1 MVIESPIFLPFS
13 AIYTGVCADPVM
25 LPKNHPLASVNDVY
39 NAIYVNG
46 DAVGDAMFMG
56 RGAGRLPTASAVC
69 SDIIDTARNI
79 RCNSCGRISGGLFE
93 KKKMCPPDKEMAPC
107 YFRLLVNDRPG
118 VLAAIAS
125 TFAAQQMSI
134 ASVIQKNVIEN
145 GLAELI
151 IITYKVSRLSLEL
164 SLRTLQVLPVVK
176 KVSSVLRVEDPNL

>member
-1 MVIESPIFLPFS
+1 
-13 AIYTGVCADPVM
+13 M

-69 SDIIDTARNI
+69 GDIIDTARNI
-79 RCNSCGRISGGLFE
+79 CNNCCGRIKGNLFE
-93 KKKMCPPDKEMAPC
+93 EKKMCPPEKEMAPC

-125 TFAAQQMSI
+125 TLAAQQMSI
-134 ASVIQKNVIEN
+134 ASVIQKNVLEN

-164 SLRTLQVLPVVK
+164 SMRTLQVLPVVK
-176 KVSSVLRVEDPNL
+176 KVCSVLRVEDPNL

>member
-1 MVIESPIFLPFS
+1 
-13 AIYTGVCADPVM
+13 M
-25 LPKNHPLASVNDVY
+25 LTAMR
-39 NAIYVNG
+39 YVNG

-69 SDIIDTARNI
+69 GDIIDTARNI
-79 RCNSCGRISGGLFE
+79 CNNCCGRIKGNLFE
-93 KKKMCPPDKEMAPC
+93 EKKMCPPEKEMAPC

-125 TFAAQQMSI
+125 TLAAQQMSI
-134 ASVIQKNVIEN
+134 ASVIQKQMSIASVIQKNVLEN

-164 SLRTLQVLPVVK
+164 SMRTLQVLPVVK
-176 KVSSVLRVEDPNL
+176 KVCSVLRVEDPNL